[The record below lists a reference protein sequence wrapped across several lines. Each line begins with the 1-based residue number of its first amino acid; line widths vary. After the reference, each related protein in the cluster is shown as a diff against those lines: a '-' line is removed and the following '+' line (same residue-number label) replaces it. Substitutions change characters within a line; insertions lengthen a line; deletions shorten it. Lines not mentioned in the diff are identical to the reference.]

1 MRRRRLIWALG
12 LITSLL
18 WLGCAGKKPKP
29 GLDPYLYFQKGE
41 AAFQKK
47 KWEVALDNFNLVIL
61 NSPGGDLADDAQYYV
76 AECYFNRKEYLLAVS
91 EYQQLTE
98 RYNYSPFVEEAYFKI
113 ALSYFKQSPKYPL
126 DQISSLKALQS
137 FQEFIESYPNS
148 KWCPEAESKITE
160 IRNKLARKVY
170 ESGRL
175 YRKLEE
181 WEPAILYLDKML
193 EEFYDTEWVIP
204 AKLEKAHCHI
214 KLRQFDQYFALVAE
228 IKKQKNNPEIQK
240 RLDYLQRLYERELR
254 KIEREKKKAQQ

>member
-1 MRRRRLIWALG
+1 MRRRRLIWAWG

-18 WLGCAGKKPKP
+18 WFGCAGKKPKL
-29 GLDPYLYFQKGE
+29 GLDPYVYFKKGE
-41 AAFQKK
+41 TAFQKK

-61 NSPGGDLADDAQYYV
+61 NSPGGDLADDSQYYIG
-76 AECYFNRKEYLLAVS
+76 ECYFNRKEYLLAVS

-98 RYNYSPFVEEAYFKI
+98 RYNYSPFVEEAYYKI

-126 DQISSLKALQS
+126 DQNSSLKALQS

-148 KWCPEAESKITE
+148 KWYPEAESKITE

-193 EEFYDTEWVIP
+193 DEFYDTEWVIS
-204 AKLEKAHCHI
+204 AKLEKAHCYL
-214 KLRQFDQYFALVAE
+214 KLRQFDQYLTLVDE
-228 IKKQKNNPEIQK
+228 IKKKGNNPEIQK
-240 RLDYLQRLYERELR
+240 RLDRLQWLYQRELR